1 MSDRLRVE
9 DIPVGAN
16 VQVLLKHQEEVYDI
30 LPGVVIEL
38 LRFESLPTAVIAVY
52 EKSHRQ
58 INIEFVR
65 YNAQSTD
72 IEVLLHSDST
82 PYLSKY
88 AVVASLE
95 QTIARYTSDL
105 EDYEH
110 EYKRSLEVIRDKYE
124 PGIASRRSDV
134 AELHAKLRWF
144 KNHFAEFFKD
154 ICEEE
159 D

>member
-9 DIPVGAN
+9 DLRVGTN
-16 VQVLLKHQEEVYDI
+16 VQVLLKHQDEVYDI

-52 EKSHRQ
+52 EKSGRQ

-72 IEVLLHSDST
+72 IEILLHSDSV

-88 AVVASLE
+88 AVIESLE
-95 QTIARYTSDL
+95 QTIDRYISDL
-105 EDYEH
+105 KDYEH
-110 EYKRSLEVIRDKYE
+110 EYKRSLEVVRDKYE

-144 KNHFAEFFKD
+144 KNHFAEFFRD
-154 ICEEE
+154 TCEEE
-159 D
+159 N